1 MKSSVT
7 SGEIEMEIPNS
18 EDRRK
23 FTHTLHVLA
32 RPVAKARAAPV
43 LRLVGLPES
52 GQEDLVAL
60 AAEHDRGPCSSPE
73 DVVDADGQLRRN

>member
-1 MKSSVT
+1 MT
-7 SGEIEMEIPNS
+7 IGDIEMETPNN
-18 EDRRK
+18 EERRK

-32 RPVAKARAAPV
+32 QSIAKARAAPV